1 MKYYQN
7 PIPVGDDPNNYEDK
21 PLLEVMRTLRA
32 DRRDKG
38 TAISRFTRAMT
49 KAGYSISP
57 EDYKTCEQKPAWGIP
72 HIRAGMLIA
81 AYEVLNATRIQYSP
95 QPKHTA
101 RAMTVISYARVS
113 QGLEYFQMA
122 EKLEARGVSITEAE
136 YRTLEQ
142 GITKHV
148 PFEVVAETARILGI
162 APGELL
168 ND

>member
-1 MKYYQN
+1 MRYYQN
-7 PIPVGDDPNNYEDK
+7 PIPVGDDPNNYGDK
-21 PLLEVMRTLRA
+21 ELIEHMRTLRT
-32 DRRDKG
+32 DRRNKRA
-38 TAISRFTRAMT
+38 AISRFTRAMT

-57 EDYKTCEQKPAWGIP
+57 EDYKACEQKPGMAIE
-72 HIRAGMLIA
+72 HIKAGMLIA
-81 AYEVLNATRIQYSP
+81 AYEVLNSTRIQNSP

-101 RAMTVISYARVS
+101 QAMTVISYARVS

-136 YRTLEQ
+136 YRTAEQ

-162 APGELL
+162 AKGELFV
-168 ND
+168 